1 MIHALLAVALAMAI
15 TLFVQHQRDR
25 RAVRRT
31 WEMLHP
37 PEPRQPRPAPT
48 LWHPLPRPFFN
59 DRPILISAASIGAI
73 CIIGIVVKTT
83 LWP

>member
-1 MIHALLAVALAMAI
+1 MIHALLGLALITGLVIAI

-37 PEPRQPRPAPT
+37 PPLKPPRS
-48 LWHPLPRPFFN
+48 PL
-59 DRPILISAASIGAI
+59 LAWSCVGSAAAI
-73 CIIGIVVKTT
+73 CFAVFNA
-83 LWP
+83 LASH

>member
-1 MIHALLAVALAMAI
+1 MIHLALAVGLVIAI

-37 PEPRQPRPAPT
+37 PEPHQPRPAPM
-48 LWHPLPRPFFN
+48 WHPIPRPFFN
-59 DRPILISAASIGAI
+59 DRSPLVAAAVGAA

>member
-1 MIHALLAVALAMAI
+1 MIHLALAVGLVIAI

-37 PEPRQPRPAPT
+37 PEPRQPKPPPVMWRPI
-48 LWHPLPRPFFN
+48 PRPFFN
-59 DRPILISAASIGAI
+59 DHSTLIGAAAVGAA
-73 CIIGIVVKTT
+73 CILGIVVKTT